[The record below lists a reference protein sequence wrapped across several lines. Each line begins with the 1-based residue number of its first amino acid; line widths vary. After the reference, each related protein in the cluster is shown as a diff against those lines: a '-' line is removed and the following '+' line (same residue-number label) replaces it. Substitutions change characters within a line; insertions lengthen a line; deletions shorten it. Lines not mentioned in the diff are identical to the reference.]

1 MDIEKNKLD
10 KIKQQIEFYFSDSNI
25 RHDKYFRSKL
35 TEYKYLHNFG
45 IPISLISTFN
55 KMIELNASVQDII
68 NSLSSSKVVFV
79 NIETLTIHRFKPIN
93 IDLCT
98 VIPRDKMLFIKSIP
112 TKWNHNNVKSLLG
125 RFGKVS
131 VVKLPK
137 INKSNTRRHYGFV
150 EMETAQQATN
160 AIENYKEVFPFSKI
174 MVLPWSEWI
183 STKNVFK
190 EKSKKKIK
198 FSITAKKQNGH
209 PH

>member
-10 KIKQQIEFYFSDSNI
+10 KIKRQIEFYFSDSNI

-35 TEYKYLHNFG
+35 KEYKYLDNFG

-98 VIPRDKMLFIKSIP
+98 VIPRDKMLFIKRIP

-137 INKSNTRRHYGFV
+137 ISKSNTRRHYGFV

-198 FSITAKKQNGH
+198 FPTTAKKQNGH
-209 PH
+209 SH

>member
-1 MDIEKNKLD
+1 MDIYTDKLD
-10 KIKQQIEFYFSDSNI
+10 KIKRQIEFYFSDSNI

-35 TEYKYLHNFG
+35 TEYKYLHNCG
-45 IPISLISTFN
+45 LPISLISTFN
-55 KMIELNASVQDII
+55 RIIELNASVQDII

-98 VIPRDKMLFIKSIP
+98 IIPCDKMLFIKRIP
-112 TKWNHNNVKSLLG
+112 KKWNHNNVKSLLG

-137 INKSNTRRHYGFV
+137 INKSNRRRHYGFV
-150 EMETAQQATN
+150 EMETAQQARN

-190 EKSKKKIK
+190 EKSKKKN
-198 FSITAKKQNGH
+198 FS
-209 PH
+209 